1 MAKSIVQY
9 SGFFDSIGATPSDAG
24 DIREYPAREFS
35 IHVKELFT
43 DGVKRDQLKVVP
55 SDTPYTVGVELGFA
69 CIQGRYYNMV
79 LEGVSD
85 GDDPQYLP
93 LEFEA
98 AETLTRVDRVVL
110 RLDDNATLLGRWIRP
125 MILAGTEGSDEPPE
139 LTRNDTVYEIS
150 LAQIKVRPGAN
161 TVAAEDIT
169 DERSDSTVCGWCKP
183 YGAVTPGMISA
194 ENVETAGS
202 YANAQAYLEGL
213 EGSKADKSANA
224 TASLPVSGWSGE
236 SAPYTQVVQ
245 VAGITAAT
253 NALLDFVH
261 ADDADTEKARARAWS
276 RIAYFEEG
284 AGTITA
290 TCLGSKPETD
300 LTLRIIL
307 LG

>member
-69 CIQGRYYNMV
+69 CIQGRYYNMA

-139 LTRNDTVYEIS
+139 LTRNEKEFY
-150 LAQIKVRPGAN
+150 
-161 TVAAEDIT
+161 
-169 DERSDSTVCGWCKP
+169 
-183 YGAVTPGMISA
+183 
-194 ENVETAGS
+194 TA
-202 YANAQAYLEGL
+202 
-213 EGSKADKSANA
+213 
-224 TASLPVSGWSGE
+224 
-236 SAPYTQVVQ
+236 
-245 VAGITAAT
+245 
-253 NALLDFVH
+253 
-261 ADDADTEKARARAWS
+261 
-276 RIAYFEEG
+276 
-284 AGTITA
+284 
-290 TCLGSKPETD
+290 
-300 LTLRIIL
+300 
-307 LG
+307 

>member
-1 MAKSIVQY
+1 MARTIVQY

-69 CIQGRYYNMV
+69 CVQGRYYNMV

-98 AETLTRVDRVVL
+98 AATRTRVDRVVL
-110 RLDDNATLLGRWIRP
+110 RLDDSATLLGRWIRP
-125 MILAGTEGSDEPPE
+125 MILAGTEGSDEPPA

-161 TVAAEDIT
+161 AVAAEDIT
-169 DERSDSTVCGWCKP
+169 DERADASVCGWCKP
-183 YGAVTPGMISA
+183 YGATTPGMISA
-194 ENVETAGS
+194 ENVETAGA
-202 YANAQAYLEGL
+202 YPNAQAYLEGL
-213 EGSKADKSANA
+213 EGTKANKSSAV

-236 SAPYTQVVQ
+236 SAPYTQTVQ
-245 VAGITAAT
+245 VAGVTAGT
-253 NALLDFVH
+253 NALLDYAH
-261 ADDADTEKARARAWS
+261 GQDADTEKALAKAWS
-276 RIAYFEEG
+276 CITEFAAG
-284 AGTITA
+284 PGTITA
-290 TCLGSKPETD
+290 TCLASKPGAD

>member
-24 DIREYPAREFS
+24 DIREYPAQEFS

-43 DGVKRDQLKVVP
+43 DGVKRDQLQVVP

-69 CIQGRYYNMV
+69 CIQGRYYSMV

-110 RLDDNATLLGRWIRP
+110 RLDDSATLLGRWIRP
-125 MILAGTEGSDEPPE
+125 MILAGTEGSDEPPA

-161 TVAAEDIT
+161 AIAAEDIT
-169 DERSDSTVCGWCKP
+169 DERADASVCGWCKP
-183 YGAVTPGMISA
+183 YGATTPGMISA
-194 ENVETAGS
+194 ENVETGLLRQRAGLPRGPGGEQGGQVRQCYGEPARLRLERGERAV
-202 YANAQAYLEGL
+202 YASRAGRGHHRRDQRAAGLCPRRGRGHREGPRPRLE
-213 EGSKADKSANA
+213 
-224 TASLPVSGWSGE
+224 PHR
-236 SAPYTQVVQ
+236 
-245 VAGITAAT
+245 
-253 NALLDFVH
+253 LL
-261 ADDADTEKARARAWS
+261 
-276 RIAYFEEG
+276 
-284 AGTITA
+284 
-290 TCLGSKPETD
+290 
-300 LTLRIIL
+300 
-307 LG
+307 

>member
-1 MAKSIVQY
+1 MRFWPKALQY

-43 DGVKRDQLKVVP
+43 DGVKRDQLQVVP

-125 MILAGTEGSDEPPE
+125 MILAGTEGSDEPPA

-150 LAQIKVRPGAN
+150 WR
-161 TVAAEDIT
+161 
-169 DERSDSTVCGWCKP
+169 RSRS
-183 YGAVTPGMISA
+183 
-194 ENVETAGS
+194 
-202 YANAQAYLEGL
+202 
-213 EGSKADKSANA
+213 
-224 TASLPVSGWSGE
+224 
-236 SAPYTQVVQ
+236 
-245 VAGITAAT
+245 
-253 NALLDFVH
+253 
-261 ADDADTEKARARAWS
+261 ARAQTLSPRRTSRTSARTRASAGGASPTGPS
-276 RIAYFEEG
+276 RPA
-284 AGTITA
+284 
-290 TCLGSKPETD
+290 
-300 LTLRIIL
+300 
-307 LG
+307 